1 MAKMRAVD
9 AAVLVLE
16 KEGIDCAFGVPGA
29 AINPFYSALRARGSV
44 RHVLARHVEGASHM
58 AEGYT
63 RASAGNIGVC
73 IGTSGPAGTDMI
85 TGLYSASA
93 DSIPILCITGQAPRA
108 RLDKEDFQAVDI
120 AKIAAPV
127 AKWAVTVMEP
137 GLVPYVFQ
145 KAFHTMRSG
154 RPGPVLVDLPIDVQL
169 AEIEF
174 DIDAYEPLEPYKP
187 AATRAQ
193 AEKALTML
201 NAAERPLLVA
211 GGGIIN
217 ANASDLLVEFAETV
231 GVPVIPTLMGWGTIP
246 DDHPLMAGMCGL
258 QTSHRYG
265 NATLLASDFVFGIG
279 NRWANRHTGNIPTYT
294 EGRTF
299 VHVDIEP
306 TQIGR
311 VFTPDFGIVSDAG
324 AALKV
329 FIEVAKEWKAA
340 GKLRDWSVWGD
351 ECRERKRTMLRKT
364 HFNQMPLKP
373 QRVYEEMNKAFDR
386 DTCYVSTIGL
396 SQIAGAQ
403 FLHVYK
409 PRNWINCGQA
419 GPLGWTLPAALG
431 VRAAD
436 PDRPIVALSGDYD
449 FQFMIEELAVG
460 AQHKLPYLHVV
471 VNNSYLGLIRQ
482 AQRGFNM
489 DFEVSLA
496 FDNINANGDSEAGY
510 GVDHVAVAEGLGC
523 KAIRV
528 RSANEFQEAFNTAQK
543 LMKEHQ
549 VPVVIEFI
557 LERVTNIAMGADIN
571 AVVEFEELAE
581 RGEDAPTATLAALL
595 D

>member
-1 MAKMRAVD
+1 
-9 AAVLVLE
+9 LE
-16 KEGIDCAFGVPGA
+16 
-29 AINPFYSALRARGSV
+29 
-44 RHVLARHVEGASHM
+44 
-58 AEGYT
+58 
-63 RASAGNIGVC
+63 
-73 IGTSGPAGTDMI
+73 PA
-85 TGLYSASA
+85 
-93 DSIPILCITGQAPRA
+93 
-108 RLDKEDFQAVDI
+108 
-120 AKIAAPV
+120 
-127 AKWAVTVMEP
+127 
-137 GLVPYVFQ
+137 LVPFVFQ
-145 KAFHTMRSG
+145 KAFHIMRSG
-154 RPGPVLVDLPIDVQL
+154 RPGPVLIDLPLDVQL
-169 AEIEF
+169 AEIDF
-174 DIDAYEPLEPYKP
+174 DPETYSPLQPYRP
-187 AATRAQ
+187 EATRAQ
-193 AEKALTML
+193 AEKAIAML
-201 NAAERPLLVA
+201 NETERPLIVA

-217 ANASDLLVEFAETV
+217 ADASDLLVEFAEIT
-231 GVPVIPTLMGWGTIP
+231 GVPVIPTLMGWGAIP

-265 NATLLASDFVFGIG
+265 NATLLASDFVLGVG
-279 NRWANRHTGNIPTYT
+279 NRWANRHTGNVSTYT
-294 EGRTF
+294 EGRKF

-311 VFTPDFGIVSDAG
+311 VFAPDFGIVSDAG
-324 AALKV
+324 AALKL
-329 FIEVAKEWKAA
+329 FLDVATEWKAV
-340 GKLRDWSVWGD
+340 GKLRDWSAWARQ
-351 ECRERKRTMLRKT
+351 CRERKRTMLRKT
-364 HFNQMPLKP
+364 HFDQMPLKP
-373 QRVYEEMNKAFDR
+373 QRVYEEMNKVFDR
-386 DTCYVSTIGL
+386 QTCYVTTIGL

-436 PDRPIVALSGDYD
+436 PKRPIVALSGDYD

-496 FDNINANGDSEAGY
+496 FDNINATGDAERGY

-528 RSANEFQEAFNTAQK
+528 RSADEFADAFGRAK
-543 LMKEHQ
+543 ALMEEFQ

-557 LERVTNIAMGADIN
+557 LERVTNIAMGTDIN
-571 AVVEFEELAE
+571 AVVEFEELAA
-581 RGEDAPTATLAALL
+581 RGEDAPTAITLFL